1 MFDFNVTQLV
11 AIGIALAS
19 FVYMFKDNLLSLLP
33 KSKSSNIPDQDD
45 VKAIKDLLDFRTKY
59 SKGNLV
65 YSKLTEVIG
74 VLLNKDE

>member
-19 FVYMFKDNLLSLLP
+19 FVYMFKDSLLSLLP
-33 KSKSSNIPDQDD
+33 KPKSGNAPDQDD
-45 VKAIKDLLDFRTKY
+45 VKAIKELLDFRTKY